1 MLKNNCVPAR
11 ATGGTHWLEYLPG
24 FMYCFVPSYDSH
36 KGEVKVYDYIP
47 EFIKDFLFCLTIE
60 QVMCRKIT
68 A

>member
-24 FMYCFVPSYDSH
+24 FMYCFVPSFDSH
-36 KGEVKVYDYIP
+36 KGVVQVYDHIP
-47 EFIKDFLFCLTIE
+47 EVIKDFIFSMEIE
-60 QVMCRKIT
+60 KVMCRIIT